1 MIRNLSDDILFIL
14 SEFCDIESV
23 FNMRVLNK
31 TFYISITSLLRL
43 KYINLINKIKTKSN
57 MYHITEDD
65 INRLK
70 KINLPN
76 EFHIFLKLL
85 DIYNYQSVPIYQ
97 SWFNNER
104 FNENEKPPTNSIY
117 IFNKYRLW
125 YNGSRLNLINEKSNQ
140 KFINVLNRYVGLGHD
155 YSLFNIKGTDKYYL
169 DYQGGSN
176 GYEYDDAIEKI
187 TNLDVNKIKTF
198 NLEDAIDFLI
208 PVR

>member
-1 MIRNLSDDILFIL
+1 MLSDDL
-14 SEFCDIESV
+14 EFLVQEFLDE
-23 FNMRVLNK
+23 FG
-31 TFYISITSLLRL
+31 
-43 KYINLINKIKTKSN
+43 

-85 DIYNYQSVPIYQ
+85 DIYNYQSAPIYQ

-187 TNLDVNKIKTF
+187 TNLDLNKIKTF